1 MYQGAQYDASVT
13 NLTYRIPS
21 HDSKS
26 EHVEIV
32 LSFLSPVTPSSTLR
46 QSIPASYLSIH
57 VTGSFDID
65 IYVDLNGQ
73 WVSGDRGSEIVWELE
88 NAETEK
94 LKSWV
99 VKRKDELVF
108 AEWNDRAEWGSLRFT
123 GPSVS
128 MTLPALPC
136 PVLLP
141 TLHSTE
147 LTCRAGRPSR
157 KWNIGC
163 VEKPLLPYGY
173 PTERERRALPKHH
186 AG

>member
-26 EHVEIV
+26 EHVEVV

-73 WVSGDRGSEIVWELE
+73 WVSGDRGSEIVWGLE

-128 MTLPALPC
+128 MTLP
-136 PVLLP
+136 VLLP
-141 TLHSTE
+141 PLHSTE
-147 LTCRAGRPSR
+147 LTCRVGRPSR